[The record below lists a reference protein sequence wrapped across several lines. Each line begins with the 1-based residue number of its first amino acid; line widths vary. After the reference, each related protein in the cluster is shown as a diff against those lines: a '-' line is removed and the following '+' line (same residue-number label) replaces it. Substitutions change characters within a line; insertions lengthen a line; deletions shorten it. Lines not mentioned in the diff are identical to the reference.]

1 MFKKALIV
9 EDQEVATLGIITTL
23 ENLHIQNFDFV
34 SYCDEALQKLKIA
47 AKENKPYDLLIADL
61 SFNKDHIPQ
70 RVNTGQELISEAR
83 KIQSDIKVIVF
94 SVEKKAKI
102 IDDLYKI
109 FNINGFV
116 SKARN
121 DGKELRNTIRKV
133 FDGETVIPQEILNA
147 IRNIPFDLGKYEIK
161 LLELLAKGYKQNEIR
176 IHLKENHIQPYS
188 IRSIEKN
195 SMSFEK
201 PLMQKI
207 ILR

>member
-34 SYCDEALQKLKIA
+34 SYCDEALQRLKIA

-70 RVNTGQELISEAR
+70 NVNTGQELISEAK

-109 FNINGFV
+109 YNINGFV

-133 FDGETVIPQEILNA
+133 FDG
-147 IRNIPFDLGKYEIK
+147 
-161 LLELLAKGYKQNEIR
+161 
-176 IHLKENHIQPYS
+176 
-188 IRSIEKN
+188 
-195 SMSFEK
+195 
-201 PLMQKI
+201 
-207 ILR
+207 